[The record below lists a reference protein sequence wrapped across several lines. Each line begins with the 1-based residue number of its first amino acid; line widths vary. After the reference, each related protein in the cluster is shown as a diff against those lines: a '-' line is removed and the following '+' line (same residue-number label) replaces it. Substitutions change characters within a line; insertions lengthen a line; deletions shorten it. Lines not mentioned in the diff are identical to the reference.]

1 MILTND
7 TLIIISLAVLALL
20 STYLFMDR
28 RR

>member
-7 TLIIISLAVLALL
+7 MLIIISLAVLMLL
-20 STYLFMDR
+20 STYVFLDR

>member
-7 TLIIISLAVLALL
+7 MLIIMSLAVAALL
-20 STYLFMDR
+20 STYLFLDR